1 MTSTMITTMMNT
13 MTGTMITT
21 MMNTMTITTITTM
34 MNTMTITTITTMM
47 NTKMDIMIKKEN
59 SLEISR
65 SLIIRYWGQ
74 KVKHEKVA
82 IYAVNQRISNV

>member
-21 MMNTMTITTITTM
+21 MMNTMTITTITTI

-59 SLEISR
+59 SLEISC

>member
-1 MTSTMITTMMNT
+1 MTSTMITTIMNT
-13 MTGTMITT
+13 VTDTMIT
-21 MMNTMTITTITTM
+21 MMNTMTDAMII
-34 MNTMTITTITTMM
+34 TMM
-47 NTKMDIMIKKEN
+47 NTKMDTMIKKEN
-59 SLEISR
+59 SLEISC